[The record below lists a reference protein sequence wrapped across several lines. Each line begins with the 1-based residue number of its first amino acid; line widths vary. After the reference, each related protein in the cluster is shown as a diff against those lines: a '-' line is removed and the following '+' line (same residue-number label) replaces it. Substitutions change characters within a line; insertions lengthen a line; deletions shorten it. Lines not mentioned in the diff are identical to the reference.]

1 MNPEFLRTLE
11 QVYGLPEIVSAVPVE
26 KGVLSAN
33 WILSIGEHKV
43 FLKRYRFEDESRIRE
58 IHAVKHFFAE
68 SGIPIILP
76 KSTLDG
82 QTYMTH
88 EGRWFALF
96 PFIAERELERQ
107 NLSDTAVAS
116 MGSMLAHIH
125 KAGATSTVSVEKNFN
140 YWDRE
145 VFLNKVEGLLAH
157 IEAVEFKTEF
167 DEMALRDLYRKL
179 ELTQA
184 NAVTPADFGLRTD
197 HLLHGDYLNHNLFF
211 TKQDN
216 VSRVFDLEKCLYGPR
231 AYELVRSFL
240 YSIADG
246 DWNNEIAR
254 RTRIYIKSYRDV
266 YPISNEEIAKGLE
279 LYYIKSIHNAW
290 IQHEHYM
297 LGNTRPDQFLAPDMA
312 RNEFLAN
319 NRHTILSEILL

>member
-1 MNPEFLRTLE
+1 MNTELLQRVET
-11 QVYGLPEIVSAVPVE
+11 VYGLSEIVQAIPVE

-33 WILSIGEHKV
+33 WVLHTGDSKL

-58 IHAVKHFFAE
+58 IHAAKHFFADA
-68 SGIPIILP
+68 GIPIILP

-82 QTYMTH
+82 KTYMAH

-116 MGSMLAHIH
+116 MGSMLARIH
-125 KAGATSTVSVEKNFN
+125 KAGATSTVPIEKNFN
-140 YWDRE
+140 YWDSKSFSSKAE
-145 VFLNKVEGLLAH
+145 ALLAH
-157 IEAVEFKTEF
+157 IEAVEFRTEF
-167 DEMALRDLYRKL
+167 DEMALRDLYEKL
-179 ELTQA
+179 ELAQA
-184 NAVTPADFGLRTD
+184 NTVVHTDFVLPPD

-211 TKQDN
+211 SEQYS
-216 VSRVFDLEKCLYGPR
+216 VSHVFDLEKCLYGPR

-254 RTRIYIKSYRDV
+254 RIRIYIKAYRDV
-266 YPISNEEIAKGLE
+266 YAISNKEIANGLE
-279 LYYIKSIHNAW
+279 LYYVKSLHNVW
-290 IQHEHYM
+290 IQHEHYV

-312 RNEFLAN
+312 RTAHLSIH
-319 NRHTILSEILL
+319 RQDVLSEILN